1 MNQPVIDLISIKN
14 INPKRVIIFTL
25 LVCFCISLPA
35 QKVKELL
42 ILHTNDTHSRIEP
55 TPASMVDKSVA
66 DRGGYIRRATYI
78 DKERSRYPNLLLF
91 DSGDFSQGTPY
102 YNLFKG
108 EVEIKLMNAMGY
120 DAMTIGNHEFD
131 FGIDNMYRL
140 FKIADFPVVCANYD
154 FKGTILENVVKP
166 YVILKRNGLKIGVFG
181 ISTKLEGLVQEKNY
195 HGIVY
200 KEPNETANKIAAH
213 LKEKEKC
220 DLVVCLSHLGWKSG
234 RNNKASDEDMIT
246 NTRNIDIVLGGHSHS
261 LFEEVLFYKNMD
273 GKEIP
278 LHQVGKMGMYVGRI
292 LMTFS
297 KK

>member
-1 MNQPVIDLISIKN
+1 MNQPIIKLVNTKDIN
-14 INPKRVIIFTL
+14 IKRVIL
-25 LVCFCISLPA
+25 LMFLLCFCILLPA
-35 QKVKELL
+35 QKLKELV
-42 ILHTNDTHSRIEP
+42 ILHTNDTHSRIDP
-55 TPASMVDKSVA
+55 TPAGNVDKSVA
-66 DRGGYIRRATYI
+66 DKGGYVRRATYI
-78 DKERSRYPNLLLF
+78 NEERRRYPGLLLF

-120 DAMTIGNHEFD
+120 DAMAIGNHEFD
-131 FGIDNMYRL
+131 FGIDNMYKL
-140 FKIADFPVVCANYD
+140 FKMADFPVVCANYD
-154 FKGTILENVVKP
+154 FKGTILEGVVKP
-166 YVILKRNGLKIGVFG
+166 YVILKRDGLKIGVFG
-181 ISTKLEGLVQEKNY
+181 ISTRLEGLVQEKNY

-200 KEPNETANKIAAH
+200 KEPNETANKTAAH

-234 RNNKASDEDMIT
+234 RNNKASDEDMIA